1 MKIAISTTGNNLD
14 AEVELRFGRAS
25 SFLLFDTETKE
36 FLILDNSVQVNAMQG
51 AGIKTAQNIVTA
63 GAEALISGHC
73 GPKAMQVLNAK
84 KVAVYV
90 TGKNIISTVISQLQA
105 GLLEQITTPDVA
117 GHV

>member
-36 FLILDNSVQVNAMQG
+36 FSLLDNSEQVNAMQG
-51 AGIKTAQNIVTA
+51 AGVKTAQNIVTA
-63 GAEALISGHC
+63 GAKALISGHC

-84 KVAVYV
+84 KIAVYV
-90 TGKNIISTVISQLQA
+90 SEKSIISEAIYKLQS
-105 GLLEQITTPDVA
+105 GLLKQISTADLA
-117 GHV
+117 GH

>member
-36 FLILDNSVQVNAMQG
+36 FSLLDNSEQVNAMQG
-51 AGIKTAQNIVTA
+51 AGIKTAQNIVSA

-84 KVAVYV
+84 KIAVYV
-90 TGKNIISTVISQLQA
+90 TGKSFISSAIFKLQA
-105 GLLEQITTPDVA
+105 GLLDPITTADVA
-117 GHV
+117 GHE